1 MKKEAVRVKN
11 SVVERT
17 IAAFKGAGEAMAN
30 AAPGVA
36 VALPG
41 PVERRARPE
50 ERFQGSRRG
59 SLRRTS

>member
-1 MKKEAVRVKN
+1 MKTETKRAYN
-11 SVVERT
+11 PVVERT
-17 IAAFKGAGEAMAN
+17 KAVLTGVGEAMAN

-50 ERFQGSRRG
+50 ELFQGTRV
-59 SLRRTS
+59 LRKTK